1 MRPEKANISIRGKN
15 ALSITKKSIKNI
27 LGATGGG
34 HEEATGAMVPI
45 TDFKKFKENILNQTE
60 QKLISQ

>member
-1 MRPEKANISIRGKN
+1 MTGVQDVCSSD
-15 ALSITKKSIKNI
+15 LI

-45 TDFKKFKENILNQTE
+45 TDFEKFKDSIKELTKQ
-60 QKLISQ
+60 